1 MMYNVAS
8 PSLASRTSPITPPH
22 LVHFYAPTLPH
33 LPCPCPSLQ
42 KTATCTHSAP
52 PPLPLPLPAS
62 RQPQHA
68 PRLCQ
73 QQRLRP
79 GGAGVCMRASSLS
92 THATPH
98 AMQHMHVLS
107 CMCTHTHT
115 HHLASSI
122 IEQSVGCDFVEY
134 CHVGYLPCLVH
145 LRSES

>member
-52 PPLPLPLPAS
+52 PPQPQPLPAS

-115 HHLASSI
+115 HIILPRQSSSSQLGVI
-122 IEQSVGCDFVEY
+122 LWSTAMSVT
-134 CHVGYLPCLVH
+134 CHAWYT
-145 LRSES
+145 